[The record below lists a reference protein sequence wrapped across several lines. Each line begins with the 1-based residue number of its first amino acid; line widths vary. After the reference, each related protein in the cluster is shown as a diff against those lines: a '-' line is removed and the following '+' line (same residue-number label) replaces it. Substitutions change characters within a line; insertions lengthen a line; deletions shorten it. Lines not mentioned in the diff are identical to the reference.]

1 MMYYYGDFWS
11 WPLMGGFMM
20 IFWILFL
27 GLLIWLIFYLIKQ
40 NPLGLQLNGSQIRQ
54 KKPQMSPIA
63 IAKERYAK
71 GEIKKKEFKEII
83 KTLNNMKTITIT
95 IKGMHC
101 NSCKML
107 IEDALEDLGTIK
119 ANVDMTTNTVIITFD
134 EKKLTLSQIKDSI
147 IGEGYKLV

>member
-1 MMYYYGDFWS
+1 
-11 WPLMGGFMM
+11 
-20 IFWILFL
+20 
-27 GLLIWLIFYLIKQ
+27 
-40 NPLGLQLNGSQIRQ
+40 
-54 KKPQMSPIA
+54 
-63 IAKERYAK
+63 
-71 GEIKKKEFKEII
+71 
-83 KTLNNMKTITIT
+83 MKTITIT

>member
-1 MMYYYGDFWS
+1 MYYYGDFWS

-83 KTLNNMKTITIT
+83 KTLK
-95 IKGMHC
+95 
-101 NSCKML
+101 
-107 IEDALEDLGTIK
+107 ED
-119 ANVDMTTNTVIITFD
+119 
-134 EKKLTLSQIKDSI
+134 
-147 IGEGYKLV
+147 